1 MSGIWGNKLK
11 LSVFGESHGP
21 AIGITIDGLPSGIE
35 LDFEN
40 INREMER
47 RRPGKSELST
57 PRNESDSLEIL
68 SGYFKDK
75 TTGTP
80 LTAIIRNSDT
90 RSRDY
95 SETRNKMRPGHADFT
110 ANIKY
115 LGYEDYRGGGHFS
128 GRLTAPL
135 VFAGAIAKQILEN
148 QGILIGSHISSIG
161 DIKDDCFN
169 PVDIRRADLGVL
181 RDKTFPVLN
190 EEKGKLMKA
199 EILKAKAD
207 SDSIGGVV
215 ECCIINMPTGIGS
228 PFFNSIESTL
238 SSLLFSIPAVKGVEF
253 GSGFEISKMN
263 GSHSNDEYYIDEDK
277 QIKTYT
283 NHNGGILGGISNG
296 MPLIFRAA
304 FKPTA
309 SIGKAQRS
317 VDIEKKENIELEIKG
332 RHDPC
337 IVPRAFAV
345 VEAVAAIGIL
355 DLML

>member
-135 VFAGAIAKQILEN
+135 VFAGAIAKQILE
-148 QGILIGSHISSIG
+148 
-161 DIKDDCFN
+161 IK
-169 PVDIRRADLGVL
+169 VYL
-181 RDKTFPVLN
+181 
-190 EEKGKLMKA
+190 
-199 EILKAKAD
+199 
-207 SDSIGGVV
+207 
-215 ECCIINMPTGIGS
+215 
-228 PFFNSIESTL
+228 
-238 SSLLFSIPAVKGVEF
+238 
-253 GSGFEISKMN
+253 
-263 GSHSNDEYYIDEDK
+263 
-277 QIKTYT
+277 
-283 NHNGGILGGISNG
+283 
-296 MPLIFRAA
+296 
-304 FKPTA
+304 
-309 SIGKAQRS
+309 
-317 VDIEKKENIELEIKG
+317 
-332 RHDPC
+332 
-337 IVPRAFAV
+337 
-345 VEAVAAIGIL
+345 
-355 DLML
+355 